1 MQYSSIKLKSGVDL
15 TLIRDRKFKTNTVS
29 MTFLT
34 GNDRAAASGSAL
46 LTGVLSR
53 SCSAYPSLQLLNRA
67 LDDLYDAQL
76 TTDTVRRGLSHAA
89 TFSVCS
95 LDNRYSPDGTDI
107 SGGALSVLENV
118 IFSPSVTD
126 SGFSPEIFEGER
138 EQLKDAINAAK
149 NSRSS
154 YAVKKCMCD
163 LMRRE
168 PGFSPRLGF
177 VEDADALTPE
187 GLYGFYKKML
197 KNAPVRITAVLSDGA
212 DRVTEFAQKA
222 AERLGDRPDGFITG
236 TEYTAPPKRLR
247 RVTETSPVRQDVIC
261 VGCDLDCSSDDGRE
275 AQRALFN
282 EILFQNPTS
291 RLFTNVRE
299 RLSLCY
305 FISAA
310 PMTDLKKYIIYAGI
324 DGRNAKKAETE
335 IIRQLTLLRS
345 GVSEE
350 ELRICKLALKN
361 DLLSITD
368 SPSRLLSWYLSRSLH
383 GVKPISIQDY
393 ISVLEPLTSD
403 DVAEAACA
411 VTPDTVYLMKGGAQD
426 EI

>member
-1 MQYSSIKLKSGVDL
+1 MQYSNVKLKNGVDL
-15 TLIRDRKFKTNTVS
+15 YLIADRKFKTNTVS
-29 MTFLT
+29 VTFLT
-34 GNDRAAASGSAL
+34 GDDRAAASGSAL

-95 LDNRYSPDGTDI
+95 LDNRYSPDGTDV

-126 SGFSPEIFEGER
+126 RGFLPEVFEGER

-154 YAVKKCMCD
+154 YAVKKCMCE

-168 PGFSPRLGF
+168 PGFSPRLGS

-187 GLYGFYKKML
+187 GLYGFYENML

-212 DRVTEFAQKA
+212 DRVTEFAQRT
-222 AERLGDRPDGFITG
+222 AERLGGRPDGFVTG
-236 TEYTAPPKRLR
+236 TAYTAPPKRLR
-247 RVTETSPVRQDVIC
+247 RITETSPVRQDVIC
-261 VGCDLDCSSDDGRE
+261 VGCDLDCARDDGKD

-299 RLSLCY
+299 KLSLCY
-305 FISAA
+305 FIAAA
-310 PMTDLKKYIIYAGI
+310 PMPDLKKYIIYAGI
-324 DGRNAKKAETE
+324 DGRNAKKTEVE
-335 IIRQLTLLRS
+335 IIRQLKLLRS
-345 GVSEE
+345 GAGEE
-350 ELRICKLALKN
+350 ELRLCKLALKN
-361 DLLSITD
+361 DLLSVTD
-368 SPSRLLSWYLSRSLH
+368 SPSRLLSWYLMRSLH
-383 GVKPISIQDY
+383 GAEPVSVHDY
-393 ISVLEPLTSD
+393 ISKLEPLTSD
-403 DVAEAACA
+403 DVAEAACSVA
-411 VTPDTVYLMKGGAQD
+411 PDTVYLMKGGAQD